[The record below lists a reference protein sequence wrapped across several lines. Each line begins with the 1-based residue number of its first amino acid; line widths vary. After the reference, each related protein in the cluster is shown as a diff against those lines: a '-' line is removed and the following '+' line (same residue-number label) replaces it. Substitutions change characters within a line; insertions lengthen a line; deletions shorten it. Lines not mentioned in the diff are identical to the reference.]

1 MTSPHH
7 QPLYQIPNPINP
19 FYPFAHPYNHQIP
32 YQQPYYISMQSL
44 CLFHLLISIIILS
57 LITNLQAF
65 FLLVLDRD
73 NTCFY

>member
-7 QPLYQIPNPINP
+7 QPPNQIPNPNNP
-19 FYPFAHPYNHQIP
+19 FYPFAHPYNHQIT

-65 FLLVLDRD
+65 FLLVPNRD